1 MKQDFDAVIAG
12 AGPAGLMAAA
22 SAAEAGLQV
31 ALIERRSHV
40 APIRRACCEQF
51 ILDENFQGET
61 LRLEDSRIV
70 FTQNG
75 FTVDYHGP
83 TRAVP
88 DKYFFSPS
96 GHRVHFAHPDR
107 RAIVVLFDKGMLLQ
121 GLFERCLQLGV
132 QLFSATSVRGAQ
144 EAPDGVTLSIVR
156 GGRQERI
163 KARKLVAA
171 DGVNAHVAEM
181 LGLNRGRQRIA
192 RGLVLLSV
200 LDSIAGYEEPSLRSY
215 FGAGYKSFA
224 PVIMGPSLAG
234 DHARYV
240 VVMGTPD
247 KKPIQ
252 LFDEIR
258 TNSPLAEI
266 FAGARILNRKACV
279 ATVYSPLHTPCCGNT
294 MVIGD
299 AAAYVEVETQG
310 ALCCGFQAGRALARE
325 LDGRDGFAEYV
336 RWWQDS
342 FEFNREDCMQVA
354 RGFALVPTYQ
364 DDELD
369 YLFALIA
376 DETLEGTYNQYK
388 TPRLLWG
395 AILQHTGHIQ
405 KERPEL
411 FEKIQG
417 NNTLSLEHV
426 FQPRHT

>member
-1 MKQDFDAVIAG
+1 
-12 AGPAGLMAAA
+12 
-22 SAAEAGLQV
+22 
-31 ALIERRSHV
+31 
-40 APIRRACCEQF
+40 
-51 ILDENFQGET
+51 
-61 LRLEDSRIV
+61 V

-75 FTVDYHGP
+75 FAVDYHGP

-88 DKYFFSPS
+88 DKYFISPS
-96 GHRVHFAHPDR
+96 GNRVHFAHPDR
-107 RAIVVLFDKGMLLQ
+107 RPIVMLFDKGMLLQ
-121 GLFERCLQLGV
+121 GLLDKCLQLGV
-132 QLFSATSVRGAQ
+132 QLFSANAVTGAQ
-144 EAPDGVTLSIVR
+144 ETPDGVALTVVR

-171 DGVNAHVAEM
+171 DGVNACIAEM
-181 LGLNRGRQRIA
+181 LGLNRYRQRIA

-200 LDSIAGYEEPSLRSY
+200 IDSIAGYEETSLRSY

-224 PVIMGPSLAG
+224 PVIMGPSLA
-234 DHARYV
+234 HERARYV

-247 KKPIQ
+247 KKPLQ
-252 LFDEIR
+252 LFDEI
-258 TNSPLAEI
+258 TTDSPLADML
-266 FAGARILNRKACV
+266 AGTRVLNRMACA

-325 LDGRDGFAEYV
+325 LDGKNGFAEYV

-342 FEFNREDCMQVA
+342 FEFNRGDCMQVA
-354 RGFALVPTYQ
+354 RGFALVPAYK

-369 YLFALIA
+369 YLFSLIA
-376 DETLEGTYNQYK
+376 DVTLEGTYNQYK

-395 AILQHTGHIQ
+395 AILRHAGRIQ
-405 KERPEL
+405 KERPKL

-417 NNTLSLEHV
+417 NNALSLEHV
-426 FQPRHT
+426 FQPQHT